1 MRFVRADDL
10 EAIPEPNRLNYL
22 FETLWLAQNLAQAAK
37 LLQIGSMDGRRLIR
51 LLEVRPDL
59 RATGL
64 EIDGQL
70 AVTARKNMAADG
82 FTARIVQGDIT
93 DPPELG
99 HFDWIVCLNH
109 TLGYI
114 ADEGEAIANMRL
126 LGDRLAISVYGERF
140 DDVLA
145 ERYFRVIG
153 EDGTVVRRYTRADVQ
168 AWGGEIVETPLGYLC
183 LA

>member
-1 MRFVRADDL
+1 
-10 EAIPEPNRLNYL
+10 
-22 FETLWLAQNLAQAAK
+22 
-37 LLQIGSMDGRRLIR
+37 
-51 LLEVRPDL
+51 
-59 RATGL
+59 
-64 EIDGQL
+64 
-70 AVTARKNMAADG
+70 MAADG
-82 FTARIVQGDIT
+82 FSARIVQGDIT